1 MDGKKDKPFEG
12 LGTFFRSAR
21 KERGFSQIQLAKESE
36 VSQPTISRLEN
47 GSLNV
52 RLDKIKD
59 VLNALDAQVQFEFYL
74 SPKKA

>member
-12 LGTFFRSAR
+12 LGSFFRSAR
-21 KERGFSQIQLAKESE
+21 KERGFSQIQLAIESH
-36 VSQPTISRLEN
+36 VSQSTISRLEN

-59 VLNALDAQVQFEFYL
+59 VLGALEAQVQFDFYL
-74 SPKKA
+74 NPK